1 MHDQWESKVGFSG
14 CGKVATDKCFFGIAR
29 FGVERNIYERKEGKQ
44 SRLAL
49 FISICAGGRAVF
61 PESSSVGLRYYGGG
75 SSTVDTGNAAV
86 EEPATDEIFGTVND
100 VPIEL
105 EGEGE
110 ADPSGDGPASVTGDD
125 QEEGTDEVPSTPEE
139 TPATDEGDE
148 AAEPLPQRTA
158 PLQEDEIGDEGIS
171 PQADGAGDFTVTGGT
186 AGTDYSFDAATGILH
201 ILTSKPLTIANT
213 DPATATG
220 NSIQVDAGV
229 YANITFNNVNINAAW
244 PLEISTG
251 GTANI
256 ILADGS
262 TNNLV
267 CSMAN
272 LKAPA
277 IHCGTGANLIIDDAV
292 VNKDTAGN
300 PITPQDGEIPAGI
313 TYVANDGKT
322 HTSTGD
328 YLTLLDS
335 KNPGYLF
342 AHGGG
347 QGAAIGGA
355 YGEDGGNMTF
365 NGGTISV
372 LNGKG
377 PLSEGMSGGEHGAG
391 IGGGGMAAGTSPSEW
406 IVFNGGTVHTEAA
419 FHGAGVGGGWNNSTP
434 GTYTS
439 AHPAGTGNIR
449 INGGYVRSVGGK
461 DGNGFGR
468 GCYGGRVFCDNRD
481 YAIVI
486 TGGTMIPSGGT
497 NLGQWGNDIGGGG
510 TRPGSSPPHVAADLA
525 AAVVITGGSIKVS
538 TADGR
543 FRFDGTAY
551 GDFEEVDGKIV
562 PDTSKPLEMITINL
576 TADLKLLAPEGQEAD
591 LNCAVTSWR
600 LLVNGIESAYGA
612 PSIFDEGNLYLWLPE
627 EDAKKQVTVDLSY
640 LGPNGEIIPV
650 EPLYREPGSTEKL
663 KRYVYFTLEPNFFT
677 DPEGKTSTV
686 TVPYDQLDLE
696 EQRKVTPDA
705 NGNAVVSSVTKPY
718 DGLSYSVREL
728 TADDPL
734 NSGGNDN
741 KDIYNNISY
750 ICQAFDPETKKLGEQ
765 VTSAN
770 MPEDAGLSRFILES
784 KQYSDSTVDKD
795 FADSYWGHRAYGW
808 CEITPVDPAIVSLEA
823 SWFDKNGNLVDPD
836 EKNTVMNTLKL
847 VADITSAEGT
857 ANTCKA
863 PTGWVQLVVDGKK
876 VGDPIELIYDGT
888 NANTVKTTTKAG
900 ARVAQSAPARQ
911 MLSAA
916 SAAAP
921 AFAAAM
927 PVALDDNQPVATA
940 DTWNDGYDG
949 TREHG
954 IFTISL
960 NATDPGCDWL
970 LPNATKDNKHTV
982 SLEYIPAKNYNPTEG
997 LAADKKPKVDIEA
1010 EPVTPETKTEVE
1022 GDGVIEEP
1030 VPPQP
1035 GDGENRIERH
1045 KLSYNYKDPK
1055 KDTGAV
1061 PDPNWNVIK
1070 VKVNTPSSGDFK
1082 VTTSNGAVATAEVLR
1097 DDDGNPIRDA
1107 DGNVTLVI
1115 KVDSAG
1121 ETTIT
1126 IEQEPNGV
1134 YYGSTFIYDLTV
1146 EPDVTI
1152 PPETSLVK
1160 TAKNLTHDGDYI
1172 RPGDI
1177 IEYTITAANAAKG
1190 SVWQFPYVQDQLPET
1205 VELIPGSLKLT
1216 NTSMGIMTAKVLDES
1231 EYTFENGKITVPL
1244 TRVYGGQ
1251 NAQLTFQAKVKEGL
1265 TGRDTPAELK
1275 SVANDAQA
1283 QGYTGME
1290 NEPLPGGGYKPPDD
1304 PGNPFDDEDTPDDP
1318 DDSEDPDN
1326 PDTPGT
1332 DPDPDDPKPPVT
1344 DPDAP
1349 KKTPVVETEEP
1360 GKPTVDIIIPNNVQK
1375 GDITVAKTAENLTRK
1390 SGSTQVGDK
1399 IRYSITVKNVKPDSV
1414 WCDTVIKDELPV
1426 GIEPVPNTF
1435 QLKNVAGDMVAVPDA
1450 VYNAQARTVALSCG
1464 NLYGGESYVL
1474 IFEAVVTEDA
1484 IGKDIG
1490 NVAEVFGTQ
1499 PTDKLPK
1506 PEDLPKDPST
1516 PGEGDGPDNPN
1527 DPDNP
1532 DNPDNPDDPNNPGGK
1547 PTKPNDP
1554 TDLENGTEEGTPFWP
1569 EEGWDEYEK
1578 NHTLPIDVNNPA
1590 GGTVSASSG
1599 QPAYPLPNDAIEKSI
1614 ADPNGGKGDGADN
1627 GVNKKLPKT
1636 GDDSSVPATAAVLGM
1651 MVALAVAVVAHRRK
1665 NEALHSRF

>member
-1 MHDQWESKVGFSG
+1 MNAKKANKAVWRSLLAFVL
-14 CGKVATDKCFFGIAR
+14 VAGLCFPNLR
-29 FGVERNIYERKEGKQ
+29 P
-44 SRLAL
+44 LAY
-49 FISICAGGRAVF
+49 ATT
-61 PESSSVGLRYYGGG
+61 GG
-75 SSTVDTGNAAV
+75 SSTVDTGNSAV

-100 VPIEL
+100 VPIEPD
-105 EGEGE
+105 GEGE

-220 NSIQVDAGV
+220 NTIQIDAGV
-229 YANITFNNVNINAAW
+229 KAYVILAGVNISVPGNTTSPINIVTNSA
-244 PLEISTG
+244 SC
-251 GTANI
+251 GTAVGAKVPEGQETKLLLV
-256 ILADGS
+256 LADGS
-262 TNNLV
+262 TNTLSCTVATGNSARGVPGLRCGEGSVLV
-267 CSMAN
+267 
-272 LKAPA
+272 
-277 IHCGTGANLIIDDAV
+277 IDDSV
-292 VNKDTAGN
+292 LNLDKNYNIV
-300 PITPQDGEIPAGI
+300 TPKKGLVPEDVTLIS
-313 TYVANDGKT
+313 GKT
-322 HTSTGD
+322 LKKGEDLTSM
-328 YLTLLDS
+328 DS
-335 KNPGYLF
+335 SNPGTLIV
-342 AHGGG
+342 
-347 QGAAIGGA
+347 QGGA
-355 YGEDGGNMTF
+355 FSSGIGSGARENAGKLIF
-365 NGGTISV
+365 NGGVVHSTAASKADADS
-372 LNGKG
+372 N
-377 PLSEGMSGGEHGAG
+377 SGAG
-391 IGGGGMAAGTSPSEW
+391 IGGGTSGSGTTM
-406 IVFNGGTVHTEAA
+406 IFNGGNVTAQA
-419 FHGAGVGGGWNNSTP
+419 SYHGAGIGCGWAWIDYAGATASKFPDAIYSATLNSASHYPTV
-434 GTYTS
+434 
-439 AHPAGTGNIR
+439 AGDIYV
-449 INGGYVRSVGGK
+449 NGGVVRPIGATH
-461 DGNGFGR
+461 GNALGMA
-468 GCYGGRVFCDNRD
+468 CYGTDTSNQGHV
-481 YAIVI
+481 IVI
-486 TGGTMIPSGGT
+486 TGGTVLPSSNSGCY
-497 NLGQWGNDIGGGG
+497 DIGGKYGY
-510 TRPGSSPPHVAADLA
+510 
-525 AAVVITGGSIKVS
+525 VIVTGGSVLCASASKFQGNGDTAWGIDDLDTIEADFASGNKSNLVSMIKI
-538 TADGR
+538 D
-543 FRFDGTAY
+543 
-551 GDFEEVDGKIV
+551 
-562 PDTSKPLEMITINL
+562 L
-576 TADLKLLAPEGQEAD
+576 TEDLKLLAADPEHPTAEELSREIA
-591 LNCAVTSWR
+591 SWK
-600 LLVNGIESAYGA
+600 LSVGGVEKDYGA
-612 PSIFDEGNLYLWLPE
+612 PACFDNGMLYLWLSA
-627 EDAKKQVTVDLSY
+627 EDAAKQVSVELSY
-640 LGPNGEIIPV
+640 HGPNGIEEV
-650 EPLYREPGSTEKL
+650 EPLYRNPNTNTGL
-663 KRYVYFTLEPNFFT
+663 KRYVYFNLKSDFFT
-677 DPEGKTSTV
+677 DEKGEEGKLM
-686 TVPYDQLDLE
+686 VPWSVLDAYE
-696 EQRKVTPDA
+696 RDKYRGQMDA
-705 NGNAVVSSVTKPY
+705 EGNVKIDSITKPY
-718 DGLSYSVREL
+718 DGLAYSVKTL
-728 TADDPL
+728 TETD
-734 NSGGNDN
+734 NINTEGKDN
-741 KDIYNNISY
+741 KPLWDKISY
-750 ICQAFDPETKKLGEQ
+750 ICQIFDEENQVLGESS
-765 VTSAN
+765 TLTE
-770 MPEDAGLSRFILES
+770 MPTDAGIMRFIMES
-784 KQYSDSTVDKD
+784 AQYSDTPG
-795 FADSYWGHRAYGW
+795 FRESYWGHRAYGW

-888 NANTVKTTTKAG
+888 NANTVKTKTKAG
-900 ARVAQSAPARQ
+900 TRVAQSAPARQ

-927 PVALDDNQPVATA
+927 PVALDDSQPVATA
-940 DTWNDGYDG
+940 DTWNDGYDN

-960 NATDPGCDWL
+960 NATNPGCDWL

-1022 GDGVIEEP
+1022 GDDVIVDP

-1097 DDDGNPIRDA
+1097 DDDGNPVRDA

-1146 EPDVTI
+1146 GPDVTI

-1205 VELIPGSLKLT
+1205 VELVPGSLKLT

-1435 QLKNVAGDMVAVPDA
+1435 QLKNVADDMVAVPDA

-1474 IFEAVVTEDA
+1474 TFEAVVTEDA

-1527 DPDNP
+1527 GPDNP